1 MRVLA
6 ENVEPAAAESAHDSG
21 VGTPVPVPL
30 GGFHD
35 PERFRPMQVTATVE
49 LLSRGQARLETM
61 GIALD
66 AGPTA
71 VLPYGHTTVVVMSRS
86 VRRVDRAMYY
96 ANGLEPRNF
105 DLTKTGR
112 AQVYTPV
119 HNAHLVSRLRL
130 EKKK

>member
-21 VGTPVPVPL
+21 VGTTVTVPL

-35 PERFRPMQVTATVE
+35 PERFRPIQVTATVE

-71 VLPYGHTTVVVMSRS
+71 VLPYGNTTVVVISRS
-86 VRRVDRAMYY
+86 ANLFPRQMYLS
-96 ANGLEPRNF
+96 N
-105 DLTKTGR
+105 
-112 AQVYTPV
+112 
-119 HNAHLVSRLRL
+119 RLRRQNL
-130 EKKK
+130 HPPDSHYPP